1 MEIVKESLILERKGV
16 KPTANRILVLR
27 TMLAASHP
35 ISLRELVML
44 LETMDKS
51 SIFRVLNIFSVHH
64 IVHAIEDGSGTIKY
78 EICSGEKFC
87 SIYEICSGE
96 KFCSIHDMHT
106 HFYCEVCHQ
115 TFCFKNIHIPEI
127 QLPEGFFMDSIN
139 YMVKGVCAKCSR
151 KPASK

>member
-64 IVHAIEDGSGTIKY
+64 IVQLKTAAELSNMKSAAVKSFAQSM
-78 EICSGEKFC
+78 ICTPTFTAKFATKLSASRIFIFRKSNC
-87 SIYEICSGE
+87 RKDSSW
-96 KFCSIHDMHT
+96 
-106 HFYCEVCHQ
+106 
-115 TFCFKNIHIPEI
+115 IPLI
-127 QLPEGFFMDSIN
+127 IW
-139 YMVKGVCAKCSR
+139 
-151 KPASK
+151 

>member
-64 IVHAIEDGSGTIKY
+64 IVPAIEDGSGTIK
-78 EICSGEKFC
+78 
-87 SIYEICSGE
+87 YEICSGE